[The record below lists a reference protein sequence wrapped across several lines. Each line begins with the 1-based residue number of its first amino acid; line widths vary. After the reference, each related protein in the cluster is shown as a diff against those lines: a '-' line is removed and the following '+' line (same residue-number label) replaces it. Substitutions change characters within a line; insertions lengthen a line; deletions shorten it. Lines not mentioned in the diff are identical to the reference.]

1 LGLGWLVTTPNMLY
15 KYGKRKMLEKLFTS
29 KNRIKILNFLLFD
42 KEISYVRE
50 ISSKLKIP
58 VSAVKREIDNLKNL
72 ELIKEE
78 GRGLFFNKKNIIA
91 EDLENIFIKTEG
103 IIYPIK
109 DSLRNINANFI
120 IVFGSFAKGNFK
132 LDSDVDLLVVGEVRQ
147 QEVMSLIKNAEIRIK
162 KEVNP
167 IVWSLSEIEKNKD
180 KAIIKDILKN
190 KKIFIR
196 GDENEFR
203 KIAG

>member
-1 LGLGWLVTTPNMLY
+1 
-15 KYGKRKMLEKLFTS
+15 MLEKLFTS